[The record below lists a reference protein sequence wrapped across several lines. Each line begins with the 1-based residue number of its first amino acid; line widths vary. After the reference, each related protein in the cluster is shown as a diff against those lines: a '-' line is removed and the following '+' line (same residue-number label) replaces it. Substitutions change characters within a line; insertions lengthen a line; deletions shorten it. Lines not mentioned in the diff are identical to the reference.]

1 MSRHSF
7 VRFDLGPALQLSLRT
22 TVAAILALFVAQLLQ
37 LQHPLY
43 AMISAVIVT
52 DLDAA
57 QTRRLALPR
66 LVGTLVGSGVGATID
81 TLLPTNLW
89 TIGTGIMIAMFV
101 SHLISLPAAARV
113 AGYVCGIV
121 LLDHG
126 DSPWSYGLFRMI
138 ETALGIVAAVCVT
151 LVPKLIPPGTLKRL
165 SEQKKTT
172 NAGQ

>member
-1 MSRHSF
+1 MSRYSF
-7 VRFDLGPALQLSLRT
+7 IRSDLLPALQLSLRAA
-22 TVAAILALFVAQLLQ
+22 VAAILALVAAQLLQ

-52 DLDAA
+52 DLETT
-57 QTRRLALPR
+57 QTRKLALPR
-66 LVGTLVGSGVGATID
+66 LVGTLIGSGVGAAVD

-138 ETALGIVAAVCVT
+138 ETALGIVAAVCVS
-151 LVPKLIPPGTLKRL
+151 LVPKLIPPATLKRL
-165 SEQKKTT
+165 SD
-172 NAGQ
+172 